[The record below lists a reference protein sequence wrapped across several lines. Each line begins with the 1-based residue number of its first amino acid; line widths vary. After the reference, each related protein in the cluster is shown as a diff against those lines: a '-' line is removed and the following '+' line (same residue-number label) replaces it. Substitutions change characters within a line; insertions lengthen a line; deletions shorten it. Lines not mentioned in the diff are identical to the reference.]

1 MKTPKISLL
10 FHSHLPYQRV
20 RRLVGHALKLGYS
33 SVWVNDTEHGKPIE
47 LLRALR
53 RDFGGSVELGV
64 AAINVCKWFNVEPQ
78 RLLAGV
84 PSDVSVALCVG
95 DIRQRLAAGVDL
107 GRLVDRLVLFADTAR
122 DMGFKTLLAAQGPR
136 MLGLSGRFD
145 GVVFGFL
152 KPAPVSYAKR
162 IVGDTEFYSTAPSLV
177 YHSEYTEY
185 AYRRLMSSAKYVYA
199 GASDAV
205 RRLFPNPEDYYLMG
219 DISKV
224 KKLMGELGEL
234 GVRGAILAYPQSMN
248 EALITQAHS
257 LSRRGS

>member
-1 MKTPKISLL
+1 VKTPKISLL
-10 FHSHLPYQRV
+10 FHSHLPYRRV

-47 LLRALR
+47 FLSALR
-53 RDFGGSVELGV
+53 RDFGRSVELGV

-84 PSDVSVALCVG
+84 PPDVSVALCVG
-95 DIRQRLAAGVDL
+95 DLRQRLASGVDL
-107 GRLVDRLVLFADTAR
+107 GRLVERLILFANTSR

-136 MLGLSGRFD
+136 ILGLSNRFD

-152 KPAPVSYAKR
+152 KRAPVSYAKR

-177 YHSEYTEY
+177 YDEEYTEY

-199 GASDAV
+199 GASGHV
-205 RRLFPNPEDYYLMG
+205 RRVFPNLEDYYLMG
-219 DISKV
+219 SIDKV
-224 KKLMGELGEL
+224 KKLMVELGEL
-234 GVRGAILAYPQSMN
+234 GVHGAILAYPQSMN
-248 EALITQAHS
+248 EALITQAYP
-257 LSRRGS
+257 LSR